1 MKKAKAATAPAPKRP
16 RKQAAPT
23 NGDAGPAE
31 VQGEN
36 FKTDS
41 AFFSEYHILF
51 LTHFPSFI
59 DFVTFSSILSLGN
72 GLMIDALLSADIA
85 LAPLVEDWVE
95 NYQTTTN
102 DDVSERAAVHE
113 LILFVIRACGLAADV
128 TEDEA
133 MDVDG
138 VLEAVDTIQEESVRV
153 SYFTPYAVIADEQ
166 VAAAAYPLIS
176 KTKALKPFKTNLDLF
191 ISLLI
196 KTMAISDTLYEE
208 AETTTH
214 TLPLIS
220 ILLTWLNTMSSSP
233 LRPIRH
239 TSTYIALKIV
249 TELCVQAGDI
259 SKELNLKQRQ
269 KDMEAKKGGVGPAF
283 QKKMKEAEA
292 KVKEVHGK
300 KVRLEEIMKDSFD
313 T

>member
-1 MKKAKAATAPAPKRP
+1 MKAASAPKRP

-31 VQGEN
+31 AQGEN

-41 AFFSEYHILF
+41 AFFSECLPSLPSSFPF
-51 LTHFPSFI
+51 LPSL
-59 DFVTFSSILSLGN
+59 TSSPSHPFSTYET
-72 GLMIDALLSADIA
+72 GLMVDALLSADIA

-95 NYQTTTN
+95 NYQSTAN

-113 LILFVIRACGLAADV
+113 LILFVVRACGLGADV

-138 VLEAVDTIQEESVRV
+138 VPEAVDTIQEESVRV
-153 SYFTPYAVIADEQ
+153 SYLTHYAVVADGQ

-176 KTKALKPFKTNLDLF
+176 KTKTLKPFKANLDLF

-292 KVKEVHGK
+292 KVKEVHAK
-300 KVRLEEIMKDSFD
+300 KARLEEIMKDSFD

>member
-1 MKKAKAATAPAPKRP
+1 VSYPAH
-16 RKQAAPT
+16 A
-23 NGDAGPAE
+23 
-31 VQGEN
+31 
-36 FKTDS
+36 
-41 AFFSEYHILF
+41 IL
-51 LTHFPSFI
+51 
-59 DFVTFSSILSLGN
+59 
-72 GLMIDALLSADIA
+72 
-85 LAPLVEDWVE
+85 EDV
-95 NYQTTTN
+95 
-102 DDVSERAAVHE
+102 
-113 LILFVIRACGLAADV
+113 ADV
-128 TEDEA
+128 
-133 MDVDG
+133 
-138 VLEAVDTIQEESVRV
+138 
-153 SYFTPYAVIADEQ
+153 Q

>member
-1 MKKAKAATAPAPKRP
+1 M
-16 RKQAAPT
+16 
-23 NGDAGPAE
+23 
-31 VQGEN
+31 
-36 FKTDS
+36 
-41 AFFSEYHILF
+41 
-51 LTHFPSFI
+51 
-59 DFVTFSSILSLGN
+59 
-72 GLMIDALLSADIA
+72 LSADIA

-95 NYQTTTN
+95 NYQSTSN
-102 DDVSERAAVHE
+102 DDVSEKAAVHE
-113 LILFVIRACGLAADV
+113 LILFVVRACGLAADV

-138 VLEAVDTIQEESVRV
+138 VLDAVETIQDESVKV
-153 SYFTPYAVIADEQ
+153 SCRNLFFPAANNQ

-176 KTKALKPFKTNLDLF
+176 RSKVLKPFKNNLDLF
-191 ISLLI
+191 ISLLVR
-196 KTMAISDTLYEE
+196 TMAISDTLYEE
-208 AETTTH
+208 AETTSH
-214 TLPLIS
+214 TIPLIS

-283 QKKMKEAEA
+283 QKKMKDAEA
-292 KVKEVHGK
+292 KVKEVQGK
-300 KVRLEEIMKDSFD
+300 KERLEEIMRDSFD

>member
-1 MKKAKAATAPAPKRP
+1 
-16 RKQAAPT
+16 
-23 NGDAGPAE
+23 
-31 VQGEN
+31 
-36 FKTDS
+36 
-41 AFFSEYHILF
+41 
-51 LTHFPSFI
+51 
-59 DFVTFSSILSLGN
+59 
-72 GLMIDALLSADIA
+72 
-85 LAPLVEDWVE
+85 
-95 NYQTTTN
+95 
-102 DDVSERAAVHE
+102 
-113 LILFVIRACGLAADV
+113 
-128 TEDEA
+128 

-138 VLEAVDTIQEESVRV
+138 VLDAVETIQDESVRV
-153 SYFTPYAVIADEQ
+153 SYHISQFGKSAYRK

-176 KTKALKPFKTNLDLF
+176 KAKPLKPFKTNLDLF

-208 AETTTH
+208 AETTSH
-214 TLPLIS
+214 TIPLIS

-259 SKELNLKQRQ
+259 SKELGLKQRQ
-269 KDMEAKKGGVGPAF
+269 KDMEAKKGGVGPVF
-283 QKKMKEAEA
+283 QKKMKDAEA

>member
-1 MKKAKAATAPAPKRP
+1 VNGTKKAKTATAPAPKRP

-41 AFFSEYHILF
+41 PFFSEYLHFSSF
-51 LTHFPSFI
+51 LISFPSL
-59 DFVTFSSILSLGN
+59 TSLHSHSLCMWGT

-113 LILFVIRACGLAADV
+113 LILFVVRACGLAADV

-138 VLEAVDTIQEESVRV
+138 VPEAVDTIQEESVRV
-153 SYFTPYAVIADEQ
+153 SCLIRSVDQAD
-166 VAAAAYPLIS
+166 V
-176 KTKALKPFKTNLDLF
+176 
-191 ISLLI
+191 
-196 KTMAISDTLYEE
+196 
-208 AETTTH
+208 
-214 TLPLIS
+214 
-220 ILLTWLNTMSSSP
+220 
-233 LRPIRH
+233 
-239 TSTYIALKIV
+239 
-249 TELCVQAGDI
+249 
-259 SKELNLKQRQ
+259 
-269 KDMEAKKGGVGPAF
+269 
-283 QKKMKEAEA
+283 
-292 KVKEVHGK
+292 
-300 KVRLEEIMKDSFD
+300 
-313 T
+313 

>member
-1 MKKAKAATAPAPKRP
+1 VVNGTKKAKAATAPAPKRA

-23 NGDAGPAE
+23 NGEAGTE

-41 AFFSEYHILF
+41 PFFSEYHILF
-51 LTHFPSFI
+51 LPHFLSFL
-59 DFVTFSSILSLGN
+59 DFVTFSSILSLGT

-138 VLEAVDTIQEESVRV
+138 VPEAVDTIQEESVRV
-153 SYFTPYAVIADEQ
+153 SCRTRSVDKAD
-166 VAAAAYPLIS
+166 
-176 KTKALKPFKTNLDLF
+176 
-191 ISLLI
+191 
-196 KTMAISDTLYEE
+196 
-208 AETTTH
+208 
-214 TLPLIS
+214 
-220 ILLTWLNTMSSSP
+220 
-233 LRPIRH
+233 
-239 TSTYIALKIV
+239 
-249 TELCVQAGDI
+249 G
-259 SKELNLKQRQ
+259 
-269 KDMEAKKGGVGPAF
+269 
-283 QKKMKEAEA
+283 
-292 KVKEVHGK
+292 
-300 KVRLEEIMKDSFD
+300 
-313 T
+313 